1 MAGGQPSYDDPS
13 AIYAQLNPDQR
24 AAIAQEFMQQF
35 QQSGDPIA
43 QQFSGLNPRSVTPQQ
58 LATIHQQARK
68 NPGVLEHV
76 MRHPIA
82 AAALGGFAAYE
93 IDKHVRH

>member
-1 MAGGQPSYDDPS
+1 MAGSQLSYENPEQ
-13 AIYAQLNPDQR
+13 IYAQLNPDQR

-43 QQFSGLNPRSVTPQQ
+43 QQFSRLDPHSVTPHQ
-58 LATIHQQARK
+58 LATIHQHARK
-68 NPGVLEHV
+68 NPDVLEHV

-82 AAALGGFAAYE
+82 SAALGGFAAYE